1 MGALRFCDA
10 LSSEFVIDFLR
21 RRLRTGLAEALEILV
36 ANGTWQ
42 VALHAGIARPAAG
55 CLVLGSGVGRIQVRG
70 PRGVMPMPVL
80 SIAVLVLCQM
90 TGKVVSITDGD
101 TLIVRES
108 PTKSVTVRLVHIDA
122 PERGQAFGTR
132 ARQALGELAYGKEV
146 EIAGISKDRYGRT
159 LGEVFVDGKSI
170 NLEMVRL
177 GFAWAYVDFSPP
189 VSYMREQAAAK
200 MTGKGLWADRLP
212 EPPWEYRKRRRTA
225 AK

>member
-1 MGALRFCDA
+1 
-10 LSSEFVIDFLR
+10 
-21 RRLRTGLAEALEILV
+21 
-36 ANGTWQ
+36 
-42 VALHAGIARPAAG
+42 
-55 CLVLGSGVGRIQVRG
+55 
-70 PRGVMPMPVL
+70 MPVSL
-80 SIAVLVLCQM
+80 IAVLLLCQM

-108 PTKSVTVRLVHIDA
+108 PTKSITVRLVHIDA

-132 ARQALGELAYGKEV
+132 ARQALGELTYGKEAEV
-146 EIAGISKDRYGRT
+146 VGISKDRYGRT
-159 LGEVFVDGKSI
+159 LGEVFVEGKSI

-189 VSYMREQAAAK
+189 EFYVSEQAAAK
-200 MTGKGLWADRLP
+200 MAGKGLWADKEP